1 MDERVSSG
9 VFKEQFAFLRAA
21 IENVLCEF
29 TDSVDKSFSHFQLEM
44 CRKEKEIESL
54 RLRLEISQS
63 EVRAERGH
71 ASPALRILTRGPN
84 KGNER
89 GVERTPGV
97 QLRTPV
103 IGRQAGH
110 KEGGQVNQE
119 LTFKKK
125 PALLIPD
132 RLTGQISKS
141 VGWIQREDDHTAAL
155 TKTFSKSCEVGAPVR
170 LSPDRN
176 GSRDKWPSSEWN
188 RKDSKADSRVPTAE
202 ELVDRKLVFIKEE
215 GQEQC
220 SGDFNVEL
228 FGQQALHLKVEDPEQ
243 STELV
248 LKHSRPD
255 QSLSRTHGED
265 AVSSASGVR
274 DEEEREASSGLSFCQ
289 ISLHNGAR
297 YNHQEHGNHSC
308 LKSSQSG
315 APNVQGS
322 FSLGFAPSLACTLGL
337 EAGESQK
344 RLFSAPHCVTEA
356 VTSPKPTQNRA
367 ERTWPDCDEHGLMQ
381 NNAAPKKKI
390 YNCPE
395 CGKGFRWKSK
405 LREHQTMHFGEKP
418 YFCAVCGKRFSYK
431 RSIQRHQVLHTGEKC
446 HPCPECGKL
455 FTTKEYVQKHQITH
469 TGEHPYP
476 CTQCGRRFKS
486 KPNLKQHQRIHGI
499 GKSYCCSK
507 CGRSFKWKSS
517 LSVHLK
523 VHSAE
528 VSEAAR

>member
-1 MDERVSSG
+1 MWLIMYS
-9 VFKEQFAFLRAA
+9 L
-21 IENVLCEF
+21 
-29 TDSVDKSFSHFQLEM
+29 DS
-44 CRKEKEIESL
+44 
-54 RLRLEISQS
+54 
-63 EVRAERGH
+63 
-71 ASPALRILTRGPN
+71 
-84 KGNER
+84 
-89 GVERTPGV
+89 
-97 QLRTPV
+97 
-103 IGRQAGH
+103 
-110 KEGGQVNQE
+110 
-119 LTFKKK
+119 
-125 PALLIPD
+125 
-132 RLTGQISKS
+132 
-141 VGWIQREDDHTAAL
+141 DHTAAL

-476 CTQCGRRFKS
+476 CTQCGRRFKTVVIALKELEGYNMTYFKHKHVRYWDSRS
-486 KPNLKQHQRIHGI
+486 KQRKMTSDSRSSKALQVKSESGENVPILSDDQLMSLTVRELNHHLRGLSKEEVLRLKQRRRTLKNRGYAASCRVKRVSQKEALEQQKQELQHEVQRLSWENASMRQELDDLNARFEALQRFARSVAHGPVTPHKVNSTSVI
-499 GKSYCCSK
+499 TIVKSGVQQNS
-507 CGRSFKWKSS
+507 
-517 LSVHLK
+517 
-523 VHSAE
+523 
-528 VSEAAR
+528 